1 MKKLSED
8 RTFGEEHSLG
18 EEQSLD
24 GKAFFWRE
32 TSTNSLA
39 FRVLF
44 IYFDLGLLKFG
55 NQKGIL
61 GIK

>member
-1 MKKLSED
+1 M
-8 RTFGEEHSLG
+8 
-18 EEQSLD
+18 
-24 GKAFFWRE
+24 
-32 TSTNSLA
+32 NSLA